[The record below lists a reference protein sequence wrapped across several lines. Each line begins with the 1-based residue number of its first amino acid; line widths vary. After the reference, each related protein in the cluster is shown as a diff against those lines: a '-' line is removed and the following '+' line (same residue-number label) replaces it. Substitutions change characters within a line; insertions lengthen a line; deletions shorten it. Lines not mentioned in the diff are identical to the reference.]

1 MFVTITIYF
10 SYSGLVP
17 SLGRYS
23 PLKSRIFRST
33 QPASKAVK
41 ETTTTNPK
49 VINRPTTYRHW
60 NDVSMREALGAV
72 NVLGMSVSKAASA
85 YGIPRSTLSDHCHGK
100 VLPGVKSGRP
110 TLLSSLEEQD
120 LVQFLLSSARIGC
133 ARTRIEVISIV
144 ERMLSYRGGKESVTV
159 GWWDKFSK
167 RHPELALRTPATL
180 SMSRASA
187 STKECI
193 DGYFDVF
200 EKVLDDNGLHD
211 QPSLIFNMDETGFPL
226 DPKPMK
232 TVHERG
238 EKNPISV
245 SSGSKSRVTVVACVS
260 ATGQTI
266 PPLIIWKRKTMSPD
280 MAIGEVPGTQYGF
293 SDSGWMQAKLFD
305 SWFRKHFMRYAPA
318 SRPLLLLLD
327 GHSSHY
333 CPDTINLA
341 AENGIIIFTLP
352 PNTTHLTQPLDK
364 GVFGP
369 FKMHWK
375 RVCHDFQVSHPGQVV
390 NYYNFCSLFSKA
402 WVESMTCINIV
413 AGFKTTGVYPVNR
426 DAIQLPGELKSTE
439 GMMAPRPMFTP
450 FKRAPEVDGLYTSAD
465 IPTQRRVDLLKRPV
479 CNVLTN
485 QQTPKLKTQRIRP
498 ASDMVITSSEFR
510 SKKGM
515 TKADEVE
522 KGSKGSRSP
531 VKSELKGCFLL
542 AFF

>member
-1 MFVTITIYF
+1 MVKYYLGSNLVDQHYYPALRSKILFNF
-10 SYSGLVP
+10 FCHQPESGVH
-17 SLGRYS
+17 GQE
-23 PLKSRIFRST
+23 LKSFQLWSECCHIGVGRS
-33 QPASKAVK
+33 
-41 ETTTTNPK
+41 
-49 VINRPTTYRHW
+49 
-60 NDVSMREALGAV
+60 L
-72 NVLGMSVSKAASA
+72 
-85 YGIPRSTLSDHCHGK
+85 
-100 VLPGVKSGRP
+100 
-110 TLLSSLEEQD
+110 
-120 LVQFLLSSARIGC
+120 
-133 ARTRIEVISIV
+133 
-144 ERMLSYRGGKESVTV
+144 TV

-167 RHPELALRTPATL
+167 HHPELALRTPATL

-187 STKECI
+187 TTKDCI

-364 GVFGP
+364 GIFGP

-375 RVCHDFQVSHPGQVV
+375 
-390 NYYNFCSLFSKA
+390 
-402 WVESMTCINIV
+402 I
-413 AGFKTTGVYPVNR
+413 FKL
-426 DAIQLPGELKSTE
+426 AIQGK
-439 GMMAPRPMFTP
+439 
-450 FKRAPEVDGLYTSAD
+450 
-465 IPTQRRVDLLKRPV
+465 
-479 CNVLTN
+479 
-485 QQTPKLKTQRIRP
+485 
-498 ASDMVITSSEFR
+498 
-510 SKKGM
+510 
-515 TKADEVE
+515 
-522 KGSKGSRSP
+522 
-531 VKSELKGCFLL
+531 
-542 AFF
+542 

>member
-1 MFVTITIYF
+1 
-10 SYSGLVP
+10 
-17 SLGRYS
+17 
-23 PLKSRIFRST
+23 
-33 QPASKAVK
+33 
-41 ETTTTNPK
+41 
-49 VINRPTTYRHW
+49 
-60 NDVSMREALGAV
+60 MREALGAV

-110 TLLSSLEEQD
+110 TLLSSFEEQD

-180 SMSRASA
+180 SMFRASA
-187 STKECI
+187 STKDCI

-280 MAIGEVPGTQYGF
+280 MAIAEVPGTQYGF

-333 CPDTINLA
+333 CPDTIN
-341 AENGIIIFTLP
+341 
-352 PNTTHLTQPLDK
+352 
-364 GVFGP
+364 
-369 FKMHWK
+369 
-375 RVCHDFQVSHPGQVV
+375 
-390 NYYNFCSLFSKA
+390 
-402 WVESMTCINIV
+402 
-413 AGFKTTGVYPVNR
+413 
-426 DAIQLPGELKSTE
+426 
-439 GMMAPRPMFTP
+439 
-450 FKRAPEVDGLYTSAD
+450 
-465 IPTQRRVDLLKRPV
+465 
-479 CNVLTN
+479 
-485 QQTPKLKTQRIRP
+485 
-498 ASDMVITSSEFR
+498 
-510 SKKGM
+510 
-515 TKADEVE
+515 
-522 KGSKGSRSP
+522 
-531 VKSELKGCFLL
+531 
-542 AFF
+542 